1 MLKHRN
7 VYALF
12 GKYFLQELNP
22 IYDGIASFN
31 TIYDGKVES
40 VDSYE
45 VEYQSLD
52 FVGLLGE
59 GAFGRVVKAEYYM
72 CDGDRE
78 RGNGKVVA
86 VKMMKGIQ
94 FTVNML
100 VYKVRKRNEAGLCGV
115 EIWYYK

>member
-1 MLKHRN
+1 MTSCDKTWNCICPFLQII
-7 VYALF
+7 
-12 GKYFLQELNP
+12 LQELNP
-22 IYDGIASFN
+22 IYDGIASLN

-59 GAFGRVVKAEYYM
+59 GAFGRVVKAEYYR
-72 CDGDRE
+72 CDGDRK

-94 FTVNML
+94 LTVNIL
-100 VYKVRKRNEAGLCGV
+100 VFYSAKVLRRACG
-115 EIWYYK
+115 IISD